1 MSMFGVGGMKG
12 SFVSSIKFGVMVG
25 KVSVSFPV
33 SEGSE
38 GVGGGGKNGS
48 LAAVVGGSLG
58 PSIIIPSSG
67 TLVIPS
73 VGGMVGRRI
82 LFSSSFSE
90 VENTSRGYVVFNI
103 STTTTSVASINPSLI
118 VIPYEPFMTSNAV
131 IPQLEDIPYWMP
143 TEIILDIGELVGL
156 DVDGFKLGLI
166 VGEEVAV
173 ETGLNVGEV
182 DVGLALVVGDIV
194 VPSGIGDGVT
204 GG

>member
-33 SEGSE
+33 SDVSA
-38 GVGGGGKNGS
+38 GVGGKKGS
-48 LAAVVGGSLG
+48 LAAGVGGSLG

-143 TEIILDIGELVGL
+143 TEIILDMGELVGL

-173 ETGLNVGEV
+173 ETGLGVGEV
-182 DVGLALVVGDIV
+182 DVGLTLVGDIV